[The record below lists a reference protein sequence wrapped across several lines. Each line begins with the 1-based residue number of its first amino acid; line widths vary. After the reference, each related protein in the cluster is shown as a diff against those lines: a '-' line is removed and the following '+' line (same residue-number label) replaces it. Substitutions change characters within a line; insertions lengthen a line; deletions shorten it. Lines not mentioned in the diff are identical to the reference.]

1 MYTFDHELF
10 LALNFDG
17 GPVVDRI
24 MVLCSTPAAWAWLY
38 ILMLWL
44 VWRRGGWRALLLFA
58 AAAAAALGLADV
70 VAGIFKHSGLLGGLW
85 PSFPARLRPMHTP
98 ELEGL
103 ARRRALRHRL
113 GACRHDDGAVR
124 HGHSRCAAAVVL
136 GADTRR
142 DRRNMLFAHI
152 PRLPLSSR
160 HSAGGRR
167 GAVVGSGGAAG
178 GGGRSAEGV
187 PQRCDGL
194 RRCSGAMNRRG
205 ARLMV
210 AKGRI
215 IVPEMG
221 RGFDFLPRKL
231 FFRRLLTKFEKCDL

>member
-1 MYTFDHELF
+1 MCTFDHELF

-58 AAAAAALGLADV
+58 AAAAAALGLADM

-103 ARRRALRHRL
+103 VHAVRDGGRYGTVSAHAATMTALCVTAIPAVRRRWFSALILVATAVICYSRIYLAYHFPVDIALGVVVGLLSGAAARL
-113 GACRHDDGAVR
+113 AAEAVRRKACRSGA
-124 HGHSRCAAAVVL
+124 
-136 GADTRR
+136 T
-142 DRRNMLFAHI
+142 
-152 PRLPLSSR
+152 
-160 HSAGGRR
+160 
-167 GAVVGSGGAAG
+167 GSGD
-178 GGGRSAEGV
+178 V
-187 PQRCDGL
+187 P
-194 RRCSGAMNRRG
+194 
-205 ARLMV
+205 
-210 AKGRI
+210 
-215 IVPEMG
+215 VP
-221 RGFDFLPRKL
+221 
-231 FFRRLLTKFEKCDL
+231 

>member
-103 ARRRALRHRL
+103 VHAVRDGGRYGTVSAHAATMTALCVTAIPAVRRRWFSALILVATAVICYSRIYLAYHFPVDIALGVVVGLLSGAAARL
-113 GACRHDDGAVR
+113 AAEAVRRKACRSGA
-124 HGHSRCAAAVVL
+124 
-136 GADTRR
+136 T
-142 DRRNMLFAHI
+142 
-152 PRLPLSSR
+152 
-160 HSAGGRR
+160 
-167 GAVVGSGGAAG
+167 GSGD
-178 GGGRSAEGV
+178 V
-187 PQRCDGL
+187 P
-194 RRCSGAMNRRG
+194 
-205 ARLMV
+205 
-210 AKGRI
+210 
-215 IVPEMG
+215 VP
-221 RGFDFLPRKL
+221 
-231 FFRRLLTKFEKCDL
+231 

>member
-58 AAAAAALGLADV
+58 AAAAAAIGLADM

-103 ARRRALRHRL
+103 VHAVRDGGRYGTVSAHAATMTALCVTAIPAVRRRWFSALILVATAVICYSRIYLAYHFPVDIALGVVVGLLSGAAARL
-113 GACRHDDGAVR
+113 AAEAVRRKACR
-124 HGHSRCAAAVVL
+124 
-136 GADTRR
+136 
-142 DRRNMLFAHI
+142 
-152 PRLPLSSR
+152 
-160 HSAGGRR
+160 
-167 GAVVGSGGAAG
+167 
-178 GGGRSAEGV
+178 
-187 PQRCDGL
+187 
-194 RRCSGAMNRRG
+194 SGAMG
-205 ARLMV
+205 S
-210 AKGRI
+210 GD
-215 IVPEMG
+215 VPV
-221 RGFDFLPRKL
+221 P
-231 FFRRLLTKFEKCDL
+231 

>member
-58 AAAAAALGLADV
+58 AAAAAALGLADM

-103 ARRRALRHRL
+103 VHAVRDGGRYGTVSAHAATMTALCVTAIPAVRRRWFSALILVATAVICYSRIYLAYHFPVDIALGVVVGLLSGAAARL
-113 GACRHDDGAVR
+113 AAEAVRRKACRSGA
-124 HGHSRCAAAVVL
+124 
-136 GADTRR
+136 T
-142 DRRNMLFAHI
+142 
-152 PRLPLSSR
+152 
-160 HSAGGRR
+160 
-167 GAVVGSGGAAG
+167 GSG
-178 GGGRSAEGV
+178 EV
-187 PQRCDGL
+187 P
-194 RRCSGAMNRRG
+194 
-205 ARLMV
+205 
-210 AKGRI
+210 
-215 IVPEMG
+215 VP
-221 RGFDFLPRKL
+221 
-231 FFRRLLTKFEKCDL
+231 

>member
-58 AAAAAALGLADV
+58 AAAAVALGLADM

-103 ARRRALRHRL
+103 VHAVRDGGRYGTVSAHAATMTALCVTAIPAVRRRWFSALILVATAVICYSRIYLAYHFPVDIALGVVVGLLSGAAARL
-113 GACRHDDGAVR
+113 AAEAVRRKACRSGA
-124 HGHSRCAAAVVL
+124 
-136 GADTRR
+136 T
-142 DRRNMLFAHI
+142 
-152 PRLPLSSR
+152 
-160 HSAGGRR
+160 
-167 GAVVGSGGAAG
+167 GSGD
-178 GGGRSAEGV
+178 V
-187 PQRCDGL
+187 P
-194 RRCSGAMNRRG
+194 
-205 ARLMV
+205 
-210 AKGRI
+210 
-215 IVPEMG
+215 VP
-221 RGFDFLPRKL
+221 
-231 FFRRLLTKFEKCDL
+231 

>member
-58 AAAAAALGLADV
+58 AAAVAALGLADM

-103 ARRRALRHRL
+103 VHAVRDGGRYGTVSAHAATMTALCVTAIPAVRRRWFSALILVATAVICYSRIYLAYHFPVDIALGVVVGLLSGAAARL
-113 GACRHDDGAVR
+113 AAEAVRRKACRSGA
-124 HGHSRCAAAVVL
+124 
-136 GADTRR
+136 T
-142 DRRNMLFAHI
+142 
-152 PRLPLSSR
+152 
-160 HSAGGRR
+160 
-167 GAVVGSGGAAG
+167 GSGD
-178 GGGRSAEGV
+178 V
-187 PQRCDGL
+187 P
-194 RRCSGAMNRRG
+194 
-205 ARLMV
+205 
-210 AKGRI
+210 
-215 IVPEMG
+215 VP
-221 RGFDFLPRKL
+221 
-231 FFRRLLTKFEKCDL
+231 

>member
-38 ILMLWL
+38 ILILWL

-58 AAAAAALGLADV
+58 AAAVAALGLADM

-103 ARRRALRHRL
+103 VHAVRDGGRYGTVSAHAATMTALCVTAIPAVRRRWFSALILVATAVICYSRIYLAYHFPVDIALGVVVGLLSGAAARL
-113 GACRHDDGAVR
+113 AAEAVRRKACR
-124 HGHSRCAAAVVL
+124 
-136 GADTRR
+136 
-142 DRRNMLFAHI
+142 
-152 PRLPLSSR
+152 
-160 HSAGGRR
+160 
-167 GAVVGSGGAAG
+167 
-178 GGGRSAEGV
+178 
-187 PQRCDGL
+187 
-194 RRCSGAMNRRG
+194 SGATG
-205 ARLMV
+205 P
-210 AKGRI
+210 GD
-215 IVPEMG
+215 VPV
-221 RGFDFLPRKL
+221 P
-231 FFRRLLTKFEKCDL
+231 

>member
-1 MYTFDHELF
+1 MCTFDHELF

-58 AAAAAALGLADV
+58 AAAAAALGLADM

-103 ARRRALRHRL
+103 VHAVRDGGRYGTVSAHAATMTALCVTAIPAVRRRWFSALILVATAVICYSRIYLAYHFPVDIALGVVVGLLSGAAARL
-113 GACRHDDGAVR
+113 AVEAVRRKACRSGA
-124 HGHSRCAAAVVL
+124 
-136 GADTRR
+136 T
-142 DRRNMLFAHI
+142 
-152 PRLPLSSR
+152 
-160 HSAGGRR
+160 
-167 GAVVGSGGAAG
+167 GSGD
-178 GGGRSAEGV
+178 V
-187 PQRCDGL
+187 P
-194 RRCSGAMNRRG
+194 
-205 ARLMV
+205 
-210 AKGRI
+210 
-215 IVPEMG
+215 VP
-221 RGFDFLPRKL
+221 
-231 FFRRLLTKFEKCDL
+231 

>member
-58 AAAAAALGLADV
+58 AAAAAALGLADM

-103 ARRRALRHRL
+103 VHAVRDGGRYGTVSAHAATMTALCVTAIPAVRRRWFSALILVATALICYSRIYLAYHFPVDIALGVVVGLLSGAAARL
-113 GACRHDDGAVR
+113 AAEAVRRKACRSGA
-124 HGHSRCAAAVVL
+124 
-136 GADTRR
+136 T
-142 DRRNMLFAHI
+142 
-152 PRLPLSSR
+152 
-160 HSAGGRR
+160 
-167 GAVVGSGGAAG
+167 GSGD
-178 GGGRSAEGV
+178 V
-187 PQRCDGL
+187 P
-194 RRCSGAMNRRG
+194 
-205 ARLMV
+205 
-210 AKGRI
+210 
-215 IVPEMG
+215 VP
-221 RGFDFLPRKL
+221 
-231 FFRRLLTKFEKCDL
+231 

>member
-17 GPVVDRI
+17 GPAVDRI

-58 AAAAAALGLADV
+58 AAAAAALGLADM

-103 ARRRALRHRL
+103 VHAVRDGGRYGTVSAHAATMTALCVTAIPAVRRRWFSVLIIAATAVICYSRIYLAYHFPVDIVLGVVVGLFSGGTALWAAR
-113 GACRHDDGAVR
+113 AVR
-124 HGHSRCAAAVVL
+124 RRFCGGTAVV
-136 GADTRR
+136 
-142 DRRNMLFAHI
+142 
-152 PRLPLSSR
+152 S
-160 HSAGGRR
+160 SAGD
-167 GAVVGSGGAAG
+167 AG
-178 GGGRSAEGV
+178 DGGR
-187 PQRCDGL
+187 DGGPK
-194 RRCSGAMNRRG
+194 R
-205 ARLMV
+205 
-210 AKGRI
+210 
-215 IVPEMG
+215 
-221 RGFDFLPRKL
+221 
-231 FFRRLLTKFEKCDL
+231 

>member
-58 AAAAAALGLADV
+58 AAAAAALGLADM

-103 ARRRALRHRL
+103 VHAVRDGGRYGTVSAHAATMTTLCVTAIPAVRRRWFSALILVATAVICYSRIYLAYHFPVDIALGVVVGLLSGAAARL
-113 GACRHDDGAVR
+113 AAEAVRRKACRSGA
-124 HGHSRCAAAVVL
+124 
-136 GADTRR
+136 T
-142 DRRNMLFAHI
+142 
-152 PRLPLSSR
+152 
-160 HSAGGRR
+160 
-167 GAVVGSGGAAG
+167 GSGD
-178 GGGRSAEGV
+178 V
-187 PQRCDGL
+187 P
-194 RRCSGAMNRRG
+194 
-205 ARLMV
+205 
-210 AKGRI
+210 
-215 IVPEMG
+215 VP
-221 RGFDFLPRKL
+221 
-231 FFRRLLTKFEKCDL
+231 

>member
-10 LALNFDG
+10 LVLNFDG

-58 AAAAAALGLADV
+58 AAAAAALGLADM

-103 ARRRALRHRL
+103 VHAVRDGGRYGTVSAHAATMTALCVTAIPAVRRRWFSALILVATAVICYSRIYLAYHFPVDIALGVVVGLLSGAAARL
-113 GACRHDDGAVR
+113 AAEAVRRKACRSGA
-124 HGHSRCAAAVVL
+124 
-136 GADTRR
+136 T
-142 DRRNMLFAHI
+142 
-152 PRLPLSSR
+152 
-160 HSAGGRR
+160 
-167 GAVVGSGGAAG
+167 GSGD
-178 GGGRSAEGV
+178 V
-187 PQRCDGL
+187 P
-194 RRCSGAMNRRG
+194 
-205 ARLMV
+205 
-210 AKGRI
+210 
-215 IVPEMG
+215 VP
-221 RGFDFLPRKL
+221 
-231 FFRRLLTKFEKCDL
+231 

>member
-58 AAAAAALGLADV
+58 AAAAAALGLADM

-103 ARRRALRHRL
+103 VHAVRDGGRYGTVSAHAATMTALCVTAIPAVRRRWFSALILVATAVICYSRIYLAYHFPVDIALGVVVGLLSGAAARL
-113 GACRHDDGAVR
+113 AAETVRRKACRSGA
-124 HGHSRCAAAVVL
+124 
-136 GADTRR
+136 T
-142 DRRNMLFAHI
+142 
-152 PRLPLSSR
+152 
-160 HSAGGRR
+160 
-167 GAVVGSGGAAG
+167 GSGD
-178 GGGRSAEGV
+178 V
-187 PQRCDGL
+187 P
-194 RRCSGAMNRRG
+194 
-205 ARLMV
+205 
-210 AKGRI
+210 
-215 IVPEMG
+215 VP
-221 RGFDFLPRKL
+221 
-231 FFRRLLTKFEKCDL
+231 

>member
-58 AAAAAALGLADV
+58 TAAAAALGLADM

-103 ARRRALRHRL
+103 VHAVRDGGRYGTVSAHAATMTALCVTAIPAVRRRWFSALILVATAVICYSRIYLAYHFPVDIALGVVVGLLSGAAARL
-113 GACRHDDGAVR
+113 AAEAVRRKACRSGA
-124 HGHSRCAAAVVL
+124 
-136 GADTRR
+136 T
-142 DRRNMLFAHI
+142 
-152 PRLPLSSR
+152 
-160 HSAGGRR
+160 
-167 GAVVGSGGAAG
+167 GSGD
-178 GGGRSAEGV
+178 V
-187 PQRCDGL
+187 P
-194 RRCSGAMNRRG
+194 
-205 ARLMV
+205 
-210 AKGRI
+210 
-215 IVPEMG
+215 VP
-221 RGFDFLPRKL
+221 
-231 FFRRLLTKFEKCDL
+231 

>member
-24 MVLCSTPAAWAWLY
+24 MVLCSTPATWAWLY

-58 AAAAAALGLADV
+58 AAAAAALGLADM

-103 ARRRALRHRL
+103 VHAVRDGGRYGTVSAHAATMTALCVTAIPAVRRRWFSALILVATAVICYSRIYLAYHFPVDIALGVVVGLLSGAAARL
-113 GACRHDDGAVR
+113 AAEAVRRKACRSGA
-124 HGHSRCAAAVVL
+124 
-136 GADTRR
+136 T
-142 DRRNMLFAHI
+142 
-152 PRLPLSSR
+152 
-160 HSAGGRR
+160 
-167 GAVVGSGGAAG
+167 GSGD
-178 GGGRSAEGV
+178 V
-187 PQRCDGL
+187 P
-194 RRCSGAMNRRG
+194 
-205 ARLMV
+205 
-210 AKGRI
+210 
-215 IVPEMG
+215 VP
-221 RGFDFLPRKL
+221 
-231 FFRRLLTKFEKCDL
+231 